1 MTRDEVAQHI
11 TARYDAESGNF
22 FAKDS
27 SVIVFMRTDNK
38 KWFAATKNI
47 GRRYLGIGKDGRI
60 DILNVK
66 LQPHVVA
73 SLRKRE
79 GFLPAWNMNQNNW
92 VTILLDGTVPDE
104 EILAYLDSSFA
115 DAGIK
120 GRKR

>member
-1 MTRDEVAQHI
+1 MMIIGSSSLLVNSQNSSFR
-11 TARYDAESGNF
+11 F
-22 FAKDS
+22 FLCVLVLYS
-27 SVIVFMRTDNK
+27 TL
-38 KWFAATKNI
+38 
-47 GRRYLGIGKDGRI
+47 Y
-60 DILNVK
+60 
-66 LQPHVVA
+66 
-73 SLRKRE
+73 KRE